1 MDDIIGLM
9 ILSNGHTAPVQHMTL
24 DRVKLIV
31 LLFKTRCIARLTF
44 NLDDVCVNVLQ
55 LLCALMYPT
64 EMLVVIF
71 FIGLVSHGKS

>member
-1 MDDIIGLM
+1 MDDIIGL
-9 ILSNGHTAPVQHMTL
+9 SNGHTAFVQHMTL

-31 LLFKTRCIARLTF
+31 LLFKTCCMVHLTF

-64 EMLVVIF
+64 GMLVVIF